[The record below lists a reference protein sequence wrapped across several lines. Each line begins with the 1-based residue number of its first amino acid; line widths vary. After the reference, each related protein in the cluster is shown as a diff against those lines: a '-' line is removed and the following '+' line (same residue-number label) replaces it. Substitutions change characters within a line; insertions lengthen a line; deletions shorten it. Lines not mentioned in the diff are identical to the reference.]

1 MMNAGIWRIARFA
14 VPIITIAF
22 AGLCSQ
28 SRAAPHDSKPAARKK
43 AAPPRSYAPVVEQ
56 LGSFDADARRK
67 SSALLESAGE
77 AGITALL
84 SGLSH
89 PKLAVRVGAF
99 DTLSRL
105 LSDRYRIP
113 PASIPRYDAWASKPE
128 RAKMAATLRNWWARR
143 SSARAGH
150 AL

>member
-1 MMNAGIWRIARFA
+1 MMNASIRRFGRFA
-14 VPIITIAF
+14 LPVIYFAT

-28 SRAAPHDSKPAARKK
+28 SRAAPPDSTPAVRKT
-43 AAPPRSYAPVVEQ
+43 AAPPGSYAADVEQ
-56 LGSFDADARRK
+56 LGSFDTDVRRK
-67 SSALLESAGE
+67 SSALLEAAG
-77 AGITALL
+77 ATGITALL

-113 PASIPRYDAWASKPE
+113 QASIPRYDAWASKPE
-128 RAKMAATLRNWWARR
+128 RARMAKSLLIWWARR
-143 SSARAGH
+143 NSARAGH